1 MSSLIPPV
9 SADRRHWYN
18 TEKNTAALIQ
28 SVVNSRSPDTLSGE
42 DIWSLIT
49 LTWIT
54 VGRKQVSATHWK
66 RLKIPALENLFHK
79 KATAN
84 SDLSATIDS
93 MNLPSAVAQLA
104 KRDTG
109 MVNFRGTWRN
119 SSRKWCQQNRDDLRT
134 IISAGLELPASN
146 ETRIKLA
153 DRIDRLPPVKSP
165 NHKTEVAAGVLLTPL
180 IACLDPK
187 SRFPILNGRQAVNS
201 LLRKLRLDHS
211 NLADRAEGLI
221 GIIAQKDA
229 FALDVMSED
238 VIKRVPLLK
247 RLRKRTT
254 PQRIQESPLRNYD
267 EEERRAVLASKTATY
282 RNRHNT
288 MTAALNRI
296 FSSFNPATETSPA
309 GRCDAI
315 IKDYDG
321 SRDLL
326 IEAKPD
332 ADKGS
337 IRIAIGQL
345 FDYARHRTRQPA
357 TDLVLLTIARPTS
370 DYIDLLNDLDITAI
384 WFGDET
390 CKKIA
395 GGQGK
400 VWAAI
405 ADAIEVKAAARKE
418 KTQAAYAA
426 MASLK

>member
-28 SVVNSRSPDTLSGE
+28 SVVKSRSPDKLSG
-42 DIWSLIT
+42 DDVWSLIT

-54 VGRKQVSATHWK
+54 VGKKQVSPSHWK
-66 RLKIPALENLFHK
+66 RIKIPALENLFNQ
-79 KATAN
+79 KATLN

-93 MNLPSAVAQLA
+93 TNLPPAVAQFA

-109 MVNFRGTWRN
+109 MANFRGTWRN
-119 SSRKWCQQNRDDLRT
+119 SSRKWCQQNRDDLRS
-134 IISAGLELPASN
+134 IISAASQLPAN
-146 ETRIKLA
+146 DQARFDLA
-153 DRIDRLPPVKSP
+153 GRIDRLPPVKSP
-165 NHKTEVAAGVLLTPL
+165 NHRREVAAGILLTPL

-187 SRFPILNGRQAVNS
+187 SRFPI
-201 LLRKLRLDHS
+201 
-211 NLADRAEGLI
+211 
-221 GIIAQKDA
+221 
-229 FALDVMSED
+229 
-238 VIKRVPLLK
+238 PLLK
-247 RLRKRTT
+247 RLSKNTT
-254 PQRIQESPLRNYD
+254 PQKLHESPLRNYD

-282 RNRHNT
+282 RKRHNR
-288 MTAALNRI
+288 MTTALNRI
-296 FSSFNPATETSPA
+296 FGSFNPTTETSPA

-345 FDYARHRTRQPA
+345 FDYARHRSRQPA
-357 TDLVLLTIARPTS
+357 TDLVVLTIPSPAP
-370 DYIDLLNDLDITAI
+370 DYVDLLNDLGITAV
-384 WFGDET
+384 WFGDES
-390 CKKIA
+390 CERIA

-400 VWAAI
+400 TWTAI
-405 ADAIEVKAAARKE
+405 ANSIDVKAAGAKM
-418 KTQAAYAA
+418 KTAAVAPN
-426 MASLK
+426 

>member
-1 MSSLIPPV
+1 VDHRGKKPV
-9 SADRRHWYN
+9 S
-18 TEKNTAALIQ
+18 
-28 SVVNSRSPDTLSGE
+28 P
-42 DIWSLIT
+42 
-49 LTWIT
+49 
-54 VGRKQVSATHWK
+54 THWK
-66 RLKIPALENLFHK
+66 RLKIPALENLFNK
-79 KATAN
+79 KATVN

-93 MNLPSAVAQLA
+93 MNLPSAVAQFA

-119 SSRKWCQQNRDDLRT
+119 SSRNWCQQNRDNLRS
-134 IISAGLELPASN
+134 IISAALKLPAN
-146 ETRIKLA
+146 DQARFNLA
-153 DRIDRLPPVKSP
+153 DRIDGLPPVKSP

-187 SRFPILNGRQAVNS
+187 SRFPILNGREAVNS

-211 NLADRAEGLI
+211 NLADRAKGLI

-229 FALDVMSED
+229 FILDVMSED
-238 VIKRVPLLK
+238 VAKRVPLLK
-247 RLRKRTT
+247 RLSKDTT
-254 PQRIQESPLRNYD
+254 PQKVHESLLRNYD

-282 RNRHNT
+282 RKRHNK
-288 MTAALNRI
+288 MTTALNCI
-296 FSSFNPATETSPA
+296 FSSFNPTTETSPA

-357 TDLVLLTIARPTS
+357 TDLVVLTIPS
-370 DYIDLLNDLDITAI
+370 PPPDYIDLLNDLGITAI

-390 CKKIA
+390 CEKIA

-400 VWAAI
+400 AWAAI
-405 ADAIEVKAAARKE
+405 ADSIEVKAAATKE
-418 KTQAAYAA
+418 KTEAA
-426 MASLK
+426 

>member
-28 SVVNSRSPDTLSGE
+28 SVVKSRSPDKLSG
-42 DIWSLIT
+42 DDVWSLIT

-54 VGRKQVSATHWK
+54 VGKKQVSPSHWK
-66 RLKIPALENLFHK
+66 RIKIPALENLFNE
-79 KATAN
+79 KATLN

-93 MNLPSAVAQLA
+93 TNLPPAVAQFA

-109 MVNFRGTWRN
+109 MANFRGTWRN
-119 SSRKWCQQNRDDLRT
+119 SSRKWCQQNRDDLRS
-134 IISAGLELPASN
+134 IISAASQLPAN
-146 ETRIKLA
+146 DQARFDLA
-153 DRIDRLPPVKSP
+153 GRIDRLPPVKSP
-165 NHKTEVAAGVLLTPL
+165 NHRREVAAGILLTPL

-187 SRFPILNGRQAVNS
+187 SRFPILNGRESVNS
-201 LLRKLRLDHS
+201 LLRKLRLDHGS
-211 NLADRAEGLI
+211 LADQAEGLI

-247 RLRKRTT
+247 RLSKNTT
-254 PQRIQESPLRNYD
+254 PQKLHESPLRNYD

-282 RNRHNT
+282 RKRHNR
-288 MTAALNRI
+288 MTTALNRI
-296 FSSFNPATETSPA
+296 FGSFNPTTETSPA

-345 FDYARHRTRQPA
+345 FDYARHRSRQPA
-357 TDLVLLTIARPTS
+357 TDLVVLTIPSPAP
-370 DYIDLLNDLDITAI
+370 DYVDLLNDLGITAV
-384 WFGDET
+384 WFGDES
-390 CKKIA
+390 CERIA

-400 VWAAI
+400 TWTAI
-405 ADAIEVKAAARKE
+405 ANSIDVKAAGAKM
-418 KTQAAYAA
+418 KTAAVAPN
-426 MASLK
+426 